1 MKIVVIKSYELW
13 ILFLVLF
20 DMKIMS
26 LTRYKLQGEKRLQ
39 QKVTLLAVFY
49 IIIII
54 VIIIIIIII
63 RHYS

>member
-1 MKIVVIKSYELW
+1 MNIIFS
-13 ILFLVLF
+13 IIG
-20 DMKIMS
+20 MKIMS